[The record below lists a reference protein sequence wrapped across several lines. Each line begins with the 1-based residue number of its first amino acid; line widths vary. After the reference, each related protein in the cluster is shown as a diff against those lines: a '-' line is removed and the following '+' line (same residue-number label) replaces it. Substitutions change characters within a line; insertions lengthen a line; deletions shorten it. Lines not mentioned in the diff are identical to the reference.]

1 MENYLN
7 NYIEAIT
14 TVEEF
19 KHDYPELAGQAEK
32 AKEYLKGRY
41 PNADEDDFIVITV
54 ESYKCVAV
62 ILDNFLPYTV
72 GEIIAPFDKNRIY
85 PIQGLVTVFAFKR
98 Y

>member
-7 NYIEAIT
+7 NYVEAIT
-14 TVEEF
+14 TVKEF
-19 KHDYPELAGQAEK
+19 KHDYPELAEQAERAK
-32 AKEYLKGRY
+32 ANLRSYY
-41 PNADEDDFIVITV
+41 PHANESDYIVIEV

-62 ILDNFLPYTV
+62 ILDNDLPYTV

-85 PIQGLVTVFAFKR
+85 PIQGLVTKFAFKR